1 MGCCKNC
8 GCTTDDEAMTLQ
20 LAGDG
25 PVVAIARFRS
35 LAECGFFADELTAGA
50 GVVCETRTQDEF
62 DGLTNT
68 WRAWYVLCA
77 RDDDAQKAVEYLS
90 ERIAVHQ
97 AEPSDEFDHDEP
109 DSEDPDDVVNGQS
122 GTFVD
127 SQPSRAGWGV
137 PVLMSGILTAGVLWW
152 LFPQGTITSDI
163 AEELG
168 RSDQHWTQ
176 TNSNGR
182 IVRQMK
188 FDRTNGLLRIS
199 EDSNGDGEF
208 ERTREFE
215 L

>member
-8 GCTTDDEAMTLQ
+8 GCSTEDESLTPH
-20 LAGDG
+20 LAING

-50 GVVCETRTQDEF
+50 GVVCETRTEDEF
-62 DGLTNT
+62 DGLTDK
-68 WRAWYVLCA
+68 WRAWYVLCV

-90 ERIAVHQ
+90 ERIAAHQ
-97 AEPSDEFDHDEP
+97 AEPRDEYHDDEP
-109 DSEDPDDVVNGQS
+109 TDDENTGNNQPPAE
-122 GTFVD
+122 TFD
-127 SQPSRAGWGV
+127 SQPSRSGWGV
-137 PVLMSGILTAGVLWW
+137 PILLSAIVTAGVVWW
-152 LFPQGTITSDI
+152 LFPQGTITSDV

-168 RSDQHWTQ
+168 RSDQQWTQ